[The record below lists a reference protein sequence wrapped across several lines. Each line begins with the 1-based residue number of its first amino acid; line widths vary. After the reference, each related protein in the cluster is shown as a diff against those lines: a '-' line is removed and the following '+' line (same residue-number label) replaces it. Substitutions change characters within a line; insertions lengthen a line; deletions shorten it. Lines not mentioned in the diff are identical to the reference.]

1 MTSNNTDSAIDVEK
15 LTFGYREHLVLKEV
29 SFSIQPRE
37 LVFIIGASGCGKST
51 LLRCMIGLL
60 TPQAGNIVY
69 FGKNFTTADEERRRA
84 ILRTFGVLYQNNAL
98 WSSMTIGENLS
109 LALEQYTSLNRADRE
124 EVIALK
130 LAHVGLS
137 GVEDLY
143 PRELSGGMKKRVAL
157 ARALTLDPKIVFFDE
172 PSTGLD
178 PIMSEEIDELILE
191 MRGTL
196 GTTMVIVS
204 HELSSIFRIADRVL
218 MLDRETQ
225 GIIAEGAPRLVAKE
239 AKNAQVRHFLNQNR
253 NF

>member
-1 MTSNNTDSAIDVEK
+1 MISNNASAAIEVEK
-15 LTFGYREHLVLKEV
+15 LTFGYGEHLVLKEV

-37 LVFIIGASGCGKST
+37 LIFIIGSSGCGKST

-60 TPQAGNIVY
+60 TPQSGNIVY
-69 FGKNFTTADEERRRA
+69 FGKNFTTADEERRRI

-109 LALEQYTSLNRADRE
+109 LVLEQYTSLNRADRE
-124 EVIALK
+124 EIVALK

-137 GVEDLY
+137 GIEDLY

-178 PIMSEEIDELILE
+178 PVMSQEIDELIVE
-191 MRGTL
+191 VRDTL

-218 MLDRETQ
+218 MLDRDSQ
-225 GIIAEGAPRLVAKE
+225 GIIAEGPPRIVAKE
-239 AKNAQVRHFLNQNR
+239 ATNPQVRHFLNQTR
-253 NF
+253 KF